1 MSRKKM
7 GGNLVGKTLCG
18 EGVSIGISP
27 GMGGRVILA
36 GKSEREKTI
45 WWHIL

>member
-1 MSRKKM
+1 M
-7 GGNLVGKTLCG
+7 GKTLCG

-27 GMGGRVILA
+27 GMGGRVILV